1 MKLIRRGCR
10 LVLRVE
16 EVFLEEDSV
25 ALFVYLGF
33 LEMVASLIAED
44 LHFERVLSAEMG
56 RQCVVSLSVVS
67 LLAVSLLVVSL
78 LVVSLLF
85 GVLGGVLGQVDYW
98 VVDELLWRGFYVRK
112 WGFCRGDRLQ
122 FRPGYE
128 RI

>member
-16 EVFLEEDSV
+16 EVFLDEDSV

-78 LVVSLLF
+78 LF

-98 VVDELLWRGFYVRK
+98 VVDELLWKGFYVRK
-112 WGFCRGDRLQ
+112 WGFCRGDCLL

>member
-16 EVFLEEDSV
+16 EAFLEEDFLV
-25 ALFVYLGF
+25 LFVYLGF
-33 LEMVASLIAED
+33 LEMVALLIAED

-78 LVVSLLF
+78 LF

-98 VVDELLWRGFYVRK
+98 VVDELLWKGFYVRK

>member
-56 RQCVVSLSVVS
+56 RQCVVSLSAVS

-78 LVVSLLF
+78 LF
-85 GVLGGVLGQVDYW
+85 GALGEVLGQVGYW
-98 VVDELLWRGFYVRK
+98 VADELLWKGFYVRK

>member
-25 ALFVYLGF
+25 ALFVYLEF
-33 LEMVASLIAED
+33 LDMVASLIAED

-56 RQCVVSLSVVS
+56 RQCVVSLSAVS
-67 LLAVSLLVVSL
+67 LLAVSLLA
-78 LVVSLLF
+78 VSLLF
-85 GVLGGVLGQVDYW
+85 GALGEVLGQVGYW
-98 VVDELLWRGFYVRK
+98 VADELLWKGFYVRK

-122 FRPGYE
+122 FRPEYE

>member
-1 MKLIRRGCR
+1 MKLIHRGCR

-25 ALFVYLGF
+25 ALFVYLEF

-67 LLAVSLLVVSL
+67 LLAVSLLA
-78 LVVSLLF
+78 VSLLF
-85 GVLGGVLGQVDYW
+85 GALGEVLGQVGYW
-98 VVDELLWRGFYVRK
+98 VADELLWKGFYVRK

>member
-25 ALFVYLGF
+25 ALFVYLEF

-56 RQCVVSLSVVS
+56 RQCVVSLSAVS
-67 LLAVSLLVVSL
+67 LLAVSLLA
-78 LVVSLLF
+78 VSLLF
-85 GVLGGVLGQVDYW
+85 GALGEVLGQVGYW
-98 VVDELLWRGFYVRK
+98 VADELLWKGFYVRK

>member
-16 EVFLEEDSV
+16 AVFLEEDSV

-56 RQCVVSLSVVS
+56 RQCVVSLSAVS
-67 LLAVSLLVVSL
+67 LLAVSLLA
-78 LVVSLLF
+78 VSLLF
-85 GVLGGVLGQVDYW
+85 GALGEVLGQVGYW
-98 VVDELLWRGFYVRK
+98 VADELLWKGFYVRK

>member
-78 LVVSLLF
+78 LF

-98 VVDELLWRGFYVRK
+98 VVDEL
-112 WGFCRGDRLQ
+112 
-122 FRPGYE
+122 
-128 RI
+128 

>member
-56 RQCVVSLSVVS
+56 RQCVMSLSAVS

-78 LVVSLLF
+78 LF
-85 GVLGGVLGQVDYW
+85 GALGEVLGQVGYW
-98 VVDELLWRGFYVRK
+98 VVDELLWKGFYVRK

>member
-1 MKLIRRGCR
+1 MKVIRRGCR

-25 ALFVYLGF
+25 ALFVYLVL
-33 LEMVASLIAED
+33 LEMVASLIAGD
-44 LHFERVLSAEMG
+44 LHFEQVLSVEMG

-78 LVVSLLF
+78 LVKSFLF
-85 GVLGGVLGQVDYW
+85 GVLGEVLDQVDYW
-98 VVDELLWRGFYVRK
+98 VVDELLWKGFYVRK

>member
-25 ALFVYLGF
+25 ALFVYLEF

-44 LHFERVLSAEMG
+44 LHFARVLSAEMG
-56 RQCVVSLSVVS
+56 RQCVVSLSAVS
-67 LLAVSLLVVSL
+67 LLAVSLLA
-78 LVVSLLF
+78 VSLLF
-85 GVLGGVLGQVDYW
+85 GALGEVLGQVGYW
-98 VVDELLWRGFYVRK
+98 VADELLWKGFYVRK

>member
-16 EVFLEEDSV
+16 EVFLEEDSLV
-25 ALFVYLGF
+25 LFVYLGF

-56 RQCVVSLSVVS
+56 RQCVVSLSAVS
-67 LLAVSLLVVSL
+67 LLAVSLLA
-78 LVVSLLF
+78 VSLLF
-85 GVLGGVLGQVDYW
+85 GALGEVLGQVGYW
-98 VVDELLWRGFYVRK
+98 VADELLWKGFYVRK

>member
-16 EVFLEEDSV
+16 EVFLDEDSV

-33 LEMVASLIAED
+33 LEMVASLIAGD
-44 LHFERVLSAEMG
+44 LHFERVLSVEMG

-78 LVVSLLF
+78 LF

-98 VVDELLWRGFYVRK
+98 VVDGLLWKGFYVRK

-122 FRPGYE
+122 FRPRYE

>member
-25 ALFVYLGF
+25 ALFFYLEF

-56 RQCVVSLSVVS
+56 RQCVVSLSAVS

-78 LVVSLLF
+78 LF
-85 GVLGGVLGQVDYW
+85 EALGEVLGQVGYW
-98 VVDELLWRGFYVRK
+98 VADELLWKGFYVRK

-122 FRPGYE
+122 FRPECE